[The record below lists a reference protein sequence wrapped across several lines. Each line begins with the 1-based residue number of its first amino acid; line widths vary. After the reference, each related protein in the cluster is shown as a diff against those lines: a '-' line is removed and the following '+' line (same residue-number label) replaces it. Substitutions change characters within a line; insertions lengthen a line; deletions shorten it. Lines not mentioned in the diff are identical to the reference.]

1 MVNYLDKEE
10 ITKGIISGN
19 LEGEEVEVEEEDG
32 GITTTIM
39 IDNINVRD
47 SRDNKRKEEIVEIEI
62 SEIIMMII
70 DNGNKKVTINIITK
84 EETTIE
90 ETSIMTDIKI
100 NFRIKIILRSRK
112 HRYLS
117 IRLKLNQRWRN
128 SNLRW

>member
-117 IRLKLNQRWRN
+117 IRLKLSQRWRN

>member
-1 MVNYLDKEE
+1 MVNYLGKEE

-117 IRLKLNQRWRN
+117 IRLKLSQRWRN

>member
-62 SEIIMMII
+62 SEIIMVII
-70 DNGNKKVTINIITK
+70 DNGNKKVTINIIT
-84 EETTIE
+84 EGETTIE
-90 ETSIMTDIKI
+90 EISIMTDIKI

-117 IRLKLNQRWRN
+117 IRLKLSQRWRN